1 MRYDCLFTEL
11 SQGRVKLIIN
21 LITNYGGVL
30 RDALRQFIVEDL
42 RARIELALA
51 WLYQEYVIAQG
62 YIREDDPRTDYEQ
75 YDACLCGLLQAL
87 KDKLEPRDRYTPPVP
102 LYP

>member
-1 MRYDCLFTEL
+1 M
-11 SQGRVKLIIN
+11 
-21 LITNYGGVL
+21 
-30 RDALRQFIVEDL
+30 
-42 RARIELALA
+42 ELALA

-87 KDKLEPRDRYTPPVP
+87 KDKLEPRDRCDKQELCIYLVVVIG
-102 LYP
+102 Y

>member
-1 MRYDCLFTEL
+1 M
-11 SQGRVKLIIN
+11 
-21 LITNYGGVL
+21 L

-42 RARIELALA
+42 RSRIELALA

-62 YIREDDPRTDYEQ
+62 YIRDDDPRTDYEQ

-87 KDKLEPRDRYTPPVP
+87 KDKLEPRDRYVLHGYWEVT
-102 LYP
+102 LIADTILLTLLLFTLDYSASCC

>member
-1 MRYDCLFTEL
+1 MPQVTPCSL
-11 SQGRVKLIIN
+11 SLQERVKLIIN

-30 RDALRQFIVEDL
+30 RDALRQFIVEDF
-42 RARIELALA
+42 RSRVELALA

-87 KDKLEPRDRYTPPVP
+87 KDKLEPRDRYVWEQEP
-102 LYP
+102 